1 MSSQKRLIKEI
12 EHIKNNIQSSFI
24 PYQDI
29 EGLENLSSIDY
40 NNQNIKQNYYQ
51 ITEYSDFKVHF
62 IMKINN
68 YYLNIDIEICNS
80 YPFKPPKVYVN
91 GKNYLRMILYTNIK
105 ILNKKDRC
113 LHCDSILKN
122 NWGVCIGIC
131 QIIKEIYENI
141 SMKINI
147 IEILHIRKIKN
158 KYNLHNISIEKY
170 II

>member
-1 MSSQKRLIKEI
+1 MSSQKRFKKEI
-12 EHIKNNIQSSFI
+12 QHIKNNIQSSFI
-24 PYQDI
+24 PYQHI
-29 EGLENLSSIDY
+29 EGLENTSNIDFY
-40 NNQNIKQNYYQ
+40 NQNIKNNYYQ
-51 ITEYSDFKVHF
+51 MTEYSDSKVNF

-68 YYLNIDIEICNS
+68 YYLNIDIEICKS
-80 YPFKPPKVYVN
+80 YPFKPPKVNVN

-131 QIIKEIYENI
+131 NIIKEIYENI

-147 IEILHIRKIKN
+147 IEILHIKKIKN
-158 KYNLHNISIEKY
+158 KYILHNINIEKY